1 MKLRRIIL
9 FAAPF
14 AMVLA
19 LSSAAAVAQA
29 PQPAAQAEPAA
40 ESHGAEASE
49 AGEGHAHHPEVKLFG
64 RSLGTMAQF
73 GVTVFNFALFAG
85 ILGLPA
91 QGRPGLGVQGPGQ
104 GAGGEAVP
112 GRAGKGRSRP
122 ARSGSWRPAWPASQQ
137 ELEGIMAKADAD
149 AEAEKQRIIDSA
161 KAEAAQILAQ
171 TGAEIEAQARQ
182 AEAALRA
189 LVAELVVAG
198 AARAAGEPGEGRSG
212 RRACWTRPSSKWEV
226 PSEQP
231 PRRQALRQGPR
242 RHRRRTRAPSWRS
255 ARSWPRSPPWCAP
268 TRTWSGSR
276 STRCWRPA
284 RRPRRWTPCSR
295 PGGPATTLRRFF
307 GVVAGAARL
316 NLIYELAGAFDELV
330 DERLGVVEATVQTAQ
345 PLTAPQSEALTA
357 APVAAAPARPSS

>member
-85 ILGLPA
+85 ILGFLLKGA
-91 QGRPGLGVQGPGQ
+91 LASAFKARARELEEKLSQAEREKAEADRQIRELEIRMAGL
-104 GAGGEAVP
+104 A
-112 GRAGKGRSRP
+112 
-122 ARSGSWRPAWPASQQ
+122 Q

-149 AEAEKQRIIDSA
+149 AEAEKQRIINSA

-171 TGAEIEAQARQ
+171 TGVEIEAQARQ

-198 AARAAGEPGEGRSG
+198 AAERLESLVKG
-212 RRACWTRPSSKWEV
+212 KV
-226 PSEQP
+226 
-231 PRRQALRQGPR
+231 
-242 RHRRRTRAPSWRS
+242 
-255 ARSWPRSPPWCAP
+255 
-268 TRTWSGSR
+268 
-276 STRCWRPA
+276 
-284 RRPRRWTPCSR
+284 
-295 PGGPATTLRRFF
+295 
-307 GVVAGAARL
+307 AARVL
-316 NLIYELAGAFDELV
+316 DQAIEQVGGAK
-330 DERLGVVEATVQTAQ
+330 
-345 PLTAPQSEALTA
+345 
-357 APVAAAPARPSS
+357 